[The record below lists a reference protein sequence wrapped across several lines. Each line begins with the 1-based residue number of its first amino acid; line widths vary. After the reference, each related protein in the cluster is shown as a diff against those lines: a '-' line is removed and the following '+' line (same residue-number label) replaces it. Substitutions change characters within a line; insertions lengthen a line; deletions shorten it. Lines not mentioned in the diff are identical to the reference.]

1 MSDYLA
7 GLNDAQRR
15 AVTHRDG
22 PLLVVAGAGAGKT
35 KTITHRILNLI
46 KSGIAPDKILAI
58 TFTNKAAK
66 EMLDRVMK
74 LIAQEPELSNEKA
87 RPFLS
92 TFHALGVH
100 LLREHGRALGIP
112 RHFSIADRDDSL
124 AIIKTALQDLGY
136 DPKSVEPRRILG
148 AISREKGKLIN
159 VAHYAEHLEQ
169 NPFGQVV
176 LEIWRRYETTLGAG
190 ESLDFDDL
198 ILKAVSL
205 LRDHPTVL
213 ALCQNR
219 WHYLHIDEYQDTNGA
234 QYQMARLL
242 AGTRENI
249 CAVGDLDQ
257 SIYSWRGADFKNLLR
272 FEHDFPKATI
282 VTLEENYRS
291 TQTILEAANR
301 IITKNV
307 NRLEKTLYTKNGRGE
322 KLTLIT
328 ALDEKEEAALIAG
341 LASQIIERGGSPNQ
355 IAVLYRANF
364 QSRALEEAMLRA
376 SVQYRVLGVRFFER
390 AEVKDLLAYL
400 KVALNPNDF
409 TSRKRIINVPPRGL
423 GKVTVA
429 KVLAGDLASL
439 PEKTREKVETFN
451 TLLKQ
456 IREVALMEK
465 PSDTIRYVLDHSGLG
480 ETLRQGGNDDLERLE
495 NLRELVTLSLSYDKT
510 PGEEGITALLTEA
523 ALVSDQDTLIKPQS
537 AVSLMTVHA
546 AKGLEFDHVF
556 VTGLE
561 QDLFP
566 HSRLTQ
572 RDEEIDTEEERR
584 LFYVALTRARRKLY
598 LSYTET
604 RNLFGR
610 TRVNIPSDF
619 LLDLDDTLVE
629 PLGDETMETVPF

>member
-272 FEHDFPKATI
+272 H
-282 VTLEENYRS
+282 
-291 TQTILEAANR
+291 
-301 IITKNV
+301 
-307 NRLEKTLYTKNGRGE
+307 
-322 KLTLIT
+322 
-328 ALDEKEEAALIAG
+328 
-341 LASQIIERGGSPNQ
+341 
-355 IAVLYRANF
+355 
-364 QSRALEEAMLRA
+364 
-376 SVQYRVLGVRFFER
+376 
-390 AEVKDLLAYL
+390 
-400 KVALNPNDF
+400 
-409 TSRKRIINVPPRGL
+409 
-423 GKVTVA
+423 
-429 KVLAGDLASL
+429 
-439 PEKTREKVETFN
+439 
-451 TLLKQ
+451 
-456 IREVALMEK
+456 
-465 PSDTIRYVLDHSGLG
+465 
-480 ETLRQGGNDDLERLE
+480 
-495 NLRELVTLSLSYDKT
+495 
-510 PGEEGITALLTEA
+510 
-523 ALVSDQDTLIKPQS
+523 
-537 AVSLMTVHA
+537 
-546 AKGLEFDHVF
+546 
-556 VTGLE
+556 
-561 QDLFP
+561 
-566 HSRLTQ
+566 
-572 RDEEIDTEEERR
+572 
-584 LFYVALTRARRKLY
+584 
-598 LSYTET
+598 
-604 RNLFGR
+604 
-610 TRVNIPSDF
+610 
-619 LLDLDDTLVE
+619 
-629 PLGDETMETVPF
+629 